1 MEAPTRAPSGVSQ
14 LSNPPHVSATSRA
27 RSAAIRLGVLA
38 AIGTWAVVILPALV
52 GWLAAPEG
60 SLGWFSAVQVGTAI
74 WFAGHGQSIGGS
86 GVTISLTPVGLFLL
100 FVYVTTRWG
109 RRLIGTERA
118 RVSRLEWARVAKFGV
133 VPGFV
138 IGYIG
143 AAAVFS
149 LLTLGGTVTPGVA
162 AVPGTALVPVAALGY
177 LLVRPGEPDAPGVVR
192 GWFRRGPAWLSSAW
206 GIGWRGAALL
216 FGVGLAVA
224 VIRILVSLGEVLRI
238 HEEYG
243 LNMAAGAIVVLAQVL
258 LLGNAATWALAFL
271 AGPGFS
277 IAVGSVISPA
287 AAHPGLMPLVPVLAG
302 LPDEADYPT
311 AMYAVVLIPFLCGV
325 VIGRWVDRELE
336 FFGNTRARLLATSVS
351 GAIAAGAIGLLT
363 ALGNGSIGVERLA
376 AVGASVPLVVGALL
390 VEVVAGG
397 LLWAGWRAWQERGGT
412 AAVTATRTAGG
423 SRSGSAP

>member
-1 MEAPTRAPSGVSQ
+1 MSQ

-27 RSAAIRLGVLA
+27 RSAAIRSGALA

-74 WFAGHGQSIGGS
+74 WFVGHGQSIGGS
-86 GVTISLTPVGLFLL
+86 GVTISLTPVALFLL
-100 FVYVTTRWG
+100 FGYVTTRWG

-118 RVSRLEWARVAKFGV
+118 LVSRLEWARVAKFGV

-138 IGYIG
+138 IGYVG
-143 AAAVFS
+143 AASVFS

-162 AVPGTALVPVAALGY
+162 ALPGTALVPLAALGY
-177 LLVRPGEPDAPGVVR
+177 LLLRPGEPDAPGVVR
-192 GWFRRGPAWLSSAW
+192 GWFRRGPAWLASAW
-206 GIGWRGAALL
+206 KIGWRGAALL
-216 FGVGLAVA
+216 LGVGLAV
-224 VIRILVSLGEVLRI
+224 VVLRILVSLDEVLRI
-238 HEEYG
+238 HGEYG
-243 LNMAAGAIVVLAQVL
+243 LNLAAGAIVVLAQVL

-277 IAVGSVISPA
+277 IATGSVISPA
-287 AAHPGLMPLVPVLAG
+287 AANPGLMPLVPVLGA
-302 LPDEADYPT
+302 LPGEGDYPT
-311 AMYAVVLIPFLCGV
+311 AMYAVVVIPFLCGV

-336 FFGNTRARLLATSVS
+336 FFGDTRARLLATSMA
-351 GAIAAGAIGLLT
+351 GAIAVGAIGLLT

-376 AVGASVPLVVGALL
+376 SVGPSVLPVVGALL
-390 VEVVAGG
+390 LEVVAGG
-397 LLWAGWRAWQERGGT
+397 LVWAGSRAWQERGST
-412 AAVTATRTAGG
+412 ETATSTRTRSG

>member
-1 MEAPTRAPSGVSQ
+1 M
-14 LSNPPHVSATSRA
+14 SATSRA

>member
-1 MEAPTRAPSGVSQ
+1 MSQ

-27 RSAAIRLGVLA
+27 RSAAIRSGALA

-74 WFAGHGQSIGGS
+74 WFVGHGQSIGGS
-86 GVTISLTPVGLFLL
+86 GVTISLTPVALFLL
-100 FVYVTTRWG
+100 FGYVTTRWG

-118 RVSRLEWARVAKFGV
+118 LVSRLEWARVAKFGV

-138 IGYIG
+138 IGYVG

-162 AVPGTALVPVAALGY
+162 ALPGTALVPLAALGY
-177 LLVRPGEPDAPGVVR
+177 LLLRPGEPDAPGVVR
-192 GWFRRGPAWLSSAW
+192 GWFRRGPAWLASAW
-206 GIGWRGAALL
+206 KIGWRGAALL
-216 FGVGLAVA
+216 FGVGLAV
-224 VIRILVSLGEVLRI
+224 VVLRILVSLDEVLRI
-238 HEEYG
+238 HGEYG
-243 LNMAAGAIVVLAQVL
+243 LNLAAGAIVVLAQVL

-277 IAVGSVISPA
+277 IATGSVISPA
-287 AAHPGLMPLVPVLAG
+287 AANPGLMPLVPVLGA
-302 LPDEADYPT
+302 LPGEGDYPT
-311 AMYAVVLIPFLCGV
+311 AMYAVVVIPFLCGV

-336 FFGNTRARLLATSVS
+336 FFGDTRARLLATSMA
-351 GAIAAGAIGLLT
+351 GAIAVGAIGLLT

-376 AVGASVPLVVGALL
+376 SVGPSVLPVVGALL
-390 VEVVAGG
+390 LEVVAGG
-397 LLWAGWRAWQERGGT
+397 LVWAGWRAWQERGST
-412 AAVTATRTAGG
+412 ETATSTRTRSG

>member
-1 MEAPTRAPSGVSQ
+1 VSQ

-27 RSAAIRLGVLA
+27 RSAAIRSGALA

-74 WFAGHGQSIGGS
+74 WFVGHGQSIGGG
-86 GVTISLTPVGLFLL
+86 GVTISLTPVALFLL

-118 RVSRLEWARVAKFGV
+118 LVSRLEWARVAKFGV

-138 IGYIG
+138 IGYVG

-149 LLTLGGTVTPGVA
+149 LLTLGGAVTPGVA

-177 LLVRPGEPDAPGVVR
+177 LLLRPGEPDAPGVVR
-192 GWFRRGPAWLSSAW
+192 GWFRRGPAWLASAW
-206 GIGWRGAALL
+206 RIGWRGAGLL
-216 FGVGLAVA
+216 FGVGLV
-224 VIRILVSLGEVLRI
+224 VVVLRILVSLDEVLRI
-238 HEEYG
+238 HREYG
-243 LNMAAGAIVVLAQVL
+243 LNLAAGAIVVLAQVL

-277 IAVGSVISPA
+277 IATGSVISPA
-287 AAHPGLMPLVPVLAG
+287 AAHPGLMPLVPILGA
-302 LPDEADYPT
+302 LPSEANYPS
-311 AMYAVVLIPFLCGV
+311 AMYAVVVIPFLCGV
-325 VIGRWVDRELE
+325 VIGRWVDREIE
-336 FFGNTRARLLATSVS
+336 FFGNTRDRLLATSMA
-351 GAIAAGAIGLLT
+351 GAIAVGAIGLLT
-363 ALGNGSIGVERLA
+363 ALGNGSIGVERLV
-376 AVGASVPLVVGALL
+376 AVGPSVLPVVGALL
-390 VEVVAGG
+390 LEVVAGG
-397 LLWAGWRAWQERGGT
+397 LVWAGWRARQERGSRGGT
-412 AAVTATRTAGG
+412 ETVTSTRTGSG

>member
-1 MEAPTRAPSGVSQ
+1 VSQ
-14 LSNPPHVSATSRA
+14 LSNPTHVSATSRA

-243 LNMAAGAIVVLAQVL
+243 LNVAAGAIVVLAQVL